1 MLAVQR
7 QYRGRQEWW
16 KQQIM
21 MTTTTTMR
29 KFGPNAKCIISFSIS
44 LLKSGQMSNC
54 QGPAKTPVQTPVW
67 NVSKH

>member
-1 MLAVQR
+1 
-7 QYRGRQEWW
+7 
-16 KQQIM
+16 M
-21 MTTTTTMR
+21 MKTRDNGDDDDDNAMR

-54 QGPAKTPVQTPVW
+54 QGPAKAPVQTPVW